1 MKLVSEDYLMHY
13 GVKGMKWGV
22 RHDPEPS
29 YRRQRTAANK
39 QYRSEIKSIRS
50 ENRNAIRS
58 ANQKSKAQRKAAGQ
72 KNLQAFKDNYG
83 SREARR
89 QANSD
94 YRSEIKSIRSENR
107 NAIRTANQT
116 AKEQRKAAGQ
126 KNLQAFKDIYK
137 NEAKAFAEKT
147 KGLKLTPE
155 QKKTAKKI
163 AIGAAVV
170 AGVALASYGGY
181 KAVQLK
187 NTRDYNKAAVAK
199 FLDANP
205 DIANSVLK
213 GGKPY
218 KNPVERT
225 PKYLSGVVSKGST
238 ISKGKIHNSI
248 KGPTLQTT
256 RSTVTAYAPPNY
268 AGINPPYVSKMLE
281 RDAIGA
287 KGRGRIMTKEQKKY
301 YSRMYKDYI
310 RSYKKR

>member
-1 MKLVSEDYLMHY
+1 MYNNYLMHY

-147 KGLKLTPE
+147 KGLKLSPE

-199 FLDANP
+199 FLDSNK
-205 DIANSVLK
+205 DIALGLGSEPYHEHQLMELKNGRKMGSSTIARGKITNSLK
-213 GGKPY
+213 GPSLTAFKSEVEGDTFTSGKTWSRAMSKRY
-218 KNPVERT
+218 SVGMNGRNNP
-225 PKYLSGVVSKGST
+225 L
-238 ISKGKIHNSI
+238 
-248 KGPTLQTT
+248 
-256 RSTVTAYAPPNY
+256 
-268 AGINPPYVSKMLE
+268 
-281 RDAIGA
+281 
-287 KGRGRIMTKEQKKY
+287 MTKGDIKKWKEKYNWY
-301 YSRMYKDYI
+301 YK
-310 RSYKKR
+310 

>member
-1 MKLVSEDYLMHY
+1 MNLISEDYLMHH

-22 RHDPEPS
+22 RHDPQPTGRM
-29 YRRQRTAANK
+29 RRRAANQ
-39 QYRSEIKSIRS
+39 QYRQSV
-50 ENRNAIRS
+50 
-58 ANQKSKAQRKAAGQ
+58 KAAGRR
-72 KNLQAFKDNYG
+72 NIQAFRENYG

-89 QANSD
+89 S
-94 YRSEIKSIRSENR
+94 
-107 NAIRTANQT
+107 ANQQFRN
-116 AKEQRKAAGQ
+116 EV
-126 KNLQAFKDIYK
+126 
-137 NEAKAFAEKT
+137 NEAKQKSKEAFA
-147 KGLKLTPE
+147 LTDK
-155 QKKTAKKI
+155 QKKIAKRI

-170 AGVALASYGGY
+170 AGVGLATYGGVKLASI
-181 KAVQLK
+181 
-187 NTRDYNKAAVAK
+187 RSYNKASIAK

-218 KNPVERT
+218 KNPVERI
-225 PKYLSGVVSKGST
+225 PKYLSGVASKGST

-268 AGINPPYVSKMLE
+268 AGINPPYVSKVLE